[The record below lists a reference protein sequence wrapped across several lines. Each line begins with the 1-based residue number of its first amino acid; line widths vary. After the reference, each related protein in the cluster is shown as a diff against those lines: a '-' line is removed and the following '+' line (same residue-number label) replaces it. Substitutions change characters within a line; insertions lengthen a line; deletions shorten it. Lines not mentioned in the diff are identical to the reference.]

1 MLILATKCVSFNKTL
16 LLIMVSGIVIDDWNQ
31 INKGMPME
39 KKKQKNIILV
49 L

>member
-39 KKKQKNIILV
+39 KKAKNIILV